1 MKNVKILIIK
11 GHGGNDDGAVSGN
24 LVEKTMNSITATA
37 MYNFLKAQGFTN
49 VTLDNENTEV
59 NDEVIMANSGNYE
72 FVISVHYNAGGGDG
86 FECFY
91 YSSNSKAKLLC
102 KKIESRIKEIGQ
114 NSRGVKTGDGY
125 KIINKVTPMS
135 IILEGGFIDNNIDKQ
150 LFDTQSK
157 QEQLGI
163 AYAKGLMDYLGVNI
177 SNGNEG
183 ATGKLY
189 KVQVGAFSQLSNA
202 NKLLNE
208 LKEKGYNAYIK
219 YE

>member
-1 MKNVKILIIK
+1 MKNTKILIIK
-11 GHGGNDDGAVSGN
+11 GHGGSDVGAVSGN
-24 LVEKTMNSITATA
+24 LIEKTMNSITATA
-37 MYNFLKAQGFTN
+37 MYNYLKSQGFTN
-49 VTLDNENTEV
+49 VTLDNENTDV
-59 NDEVIMANSGNYE
+59 DQEVILANSGSYDI
-72 FVISVHYNAGGGDG
+72 VISVHYNAGGGDG

-102 KKIESRIKEIGQ
+102 QKIESRIKEIGQ

-125 KIINKVTPMS
+125 KIIKKVTPMS

-177 SNGNEG
+177 STIS
-183 ATGKLY
+183 TGKLY
-189 KVQVGAFSQLSNA
+189 KVQVGAYTQLSNA
-202 NKLLNE
+202 NKLLND
-208 LKEKGYNAYIK
+208 LKEKGFDGYIK

>member
-1 MKNVKILIIK
+1 MKNTKILIIK
-11 GHGGNDDGAVSGN
+11 GHGGKDNGAVSGN

-59 NDEVIMANSGNYE
+59 NDEVIMANSGQYKI
-72 FVISVHYNAGGGDG
+72 VISVHYNAGGGDG

-91 YSSNSKAKLLC
+91 YSSNSKGKLLC
-102 KKIESRIKEIGQ
+102 QKIESRIKEIGQ

-157 QEQLGI
+157 QEQIGI
-163 AYAKGLMDYLGVNI
+163 AYAKGLMDYLGINI

-189 KVQVGAFSQLSNA
+189 KVQVGAYAQLSNA

-208 LKEKGYNAYIK
+208 LKTKGFEGYIK

>member
-1 MKNVKILIIK
+1 MKNTKILIIK
-11 GHGGNDDGAVSGN
+11 GHGGSDVGAVSGN
-24 LVEKTMNSITATA
+24 LIEKTMNSITATA
-37 MYNFLKAQGFTN
+37 MYNYLKSQGFTA
-49 VTLDNENTEV
+49 VTLDNENTDV
-59 NDEVIMANSGNYE
+59 DQEVILANSGSYDIL
-72 FVISVHYNAGGGDG
+72 ISVHYNAGGGDG

-102 KKIESRIKEIGQ
+102 QKIESRIKEIGQ

-125 KIINKVTPMS
+125 KIINKVTSMS

-177 SNGNEG
+177 SSGNVE

-189 KVQVGAFSQLSNA
+189 KVQVGAYAQLSNA

-208 LKEKGYNAYIK
+208 LKTKGFEGYIK